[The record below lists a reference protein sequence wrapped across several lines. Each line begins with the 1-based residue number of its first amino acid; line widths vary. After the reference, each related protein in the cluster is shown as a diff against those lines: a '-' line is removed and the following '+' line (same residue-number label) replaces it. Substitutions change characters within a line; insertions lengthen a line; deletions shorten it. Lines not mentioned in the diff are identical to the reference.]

1 MEAKT
6 TTVSLTPEELEL
18 LNQAR
23 AAKAKADAQAQR
35 EQELATYKALV
46 DDAVSQTVPEM
57 QCLSEEMTRCK
68 QQVIERFRTIID
80 MKNELMRGKKS
91 LVQDRFTDTF
101 TNADST
107 ARVIVG
113 YRTIDNYNDTYTMGV
128 ELVEKYISSLAK
140 DDDSVRLAEMVR
152 MLLRERGAMGQLKAQ
167 NVLRLAKI
175 AQESGDESFI
185 EGMRII
191 RDAYQPI
198 QSKQFVKVE
207 VKHPDTNEWVNV
219 DLNMTNC

>member
-1 MEAKT
+1 METK

-23 AAKAKADAQAQR
+23 AAKAKADAQARR

-57 QCLSEEMTRCK
+57 QCLSEEMTRRK

-101 TNADST
+101 TNADGT
-107 ARVIVG
+107 ARVTVG